1 MGWGIIVFVI
11 LELVGIALVST
22 FVWAYEKAKRAG
34 TEVEKWAWALLA
46 VGILLMLG
54 AIAFLFVGRSKP
66 KVHPPMRVVA
76 VQPVQPVQPS
86 SGQASSSSLQ
96 LSPIRSPPVLY
107 QRPTNPF
114 ANPM

>member
-11 LELVGIALVST
+11 LELIGIALVST

-46 VGILLMLG
+46 VGVLLMLG

-66 KVHPPMRVVA
+66 KVHPPMRVVT
-76 VQPVQPVQPS
+76 VQPS
-86 SGQASSSSLQ
+86 SVRPSSVQPAQSPPLQ
-96 LSPIRSPPVLY
+96 LSPIRSPPTLY
-107 QRPTNPF
+107 QRPVNPF